1 MSGNKLENLNV
12 ASQETL
18 ITPEKLKQD
27 MPLTGK
33 AAQTVADG
41 RQAIYD
47 ILDGKDHRLFLVVGP
62 CSIHDVEAARDYA
75 TRLKKLSDEVSDTL
89 LIVMRVYF
97 EKPRT
102 TVGWKGLINDPQL
115 NDTFDIER
123 GLQVGR
129 RLLLDI
135 NELGLPVAT
144 EALDP
149 ISPQYLQDSIAWSA
163 IGARTT
169 ESQTHREMSSGL
181 SMAIGFKNGTD
192 GSLDVAVNAMKSVSY
207 SHNFLGIDQQGQVA
221 IIRTKGNQYGH
232 VVLRGGGGKP
242 NYDSVSVTLCE
253 QALEKAGLRQSIMV
267 DCSHANSSKDPAIQ
281 PLVMQDVSH
290 QILEGNTSIQS
301 LMIESNI
308 NWGNQSIPENLA
320 DLKYGVS
327 VTDACIDWETTEKA
341 IRDMRDKLK
350 EVLPKRKTA

>member
-12 ASQETL
+12 ASQEAL
-18 ITPEKLKQD
+18 ITPESLKKD
-27 MPLTGK
+27 MPLEGN
-33 AAQTVADG
+33 AAKTVADG

-47 ILDGKDHRLFLVVGP
+47 IIDGKDHRLFLVVGP
-62 CSIHDVEAARDYA
+62 CSIHDPDAAREYA
-75 TRLKKLSDEVSDTL
+75 VRLKKLSDEVNDTL

-102 TVGWKGLINDPQL
+102 TVGWKGLINDPHL

-123 GLQVGR
+123 GLQLGR

-149 ISPQYLQDSIAWSA
+149 ISPQYLQDTIAWSA

-192 GSLDVAVNAMKSVSY
+192 GSLGVAVNAMKSVSY
-207 SHNFLGIDQQGQVA
+207 SHNFLGIDQQGKVA

-253 QALEKAGLRQSIMV
+253 QALDKAGLRKSIMV

-308 NWGNQSIPENLA
+308 NWGNQPIPANLE

-327 VTDACIDWETTEKA
+327 VTDACIDWDTTEKA
-341 IRDMRDKLK
+341 IREMRDKLK
-350 EVLPKRKTA
+350 DVLPGRTAD